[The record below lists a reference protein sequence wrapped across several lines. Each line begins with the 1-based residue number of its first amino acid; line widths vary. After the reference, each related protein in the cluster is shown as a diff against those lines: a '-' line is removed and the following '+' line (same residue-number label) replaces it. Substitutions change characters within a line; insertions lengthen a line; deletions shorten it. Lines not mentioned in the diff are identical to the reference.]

1 MQMVFPPPPQDTEI
15 SEALDTLSQVT
26 LILLTSSLLIPS
38 LPSRASQEDGRRPR
52 MSNPIKKSQGFPKPF
67 NGGRQARWVGGL
79 EAHWGILL
87 AWIPWLIDNVITSTK
102 AW

>member
-1 MQMVFPPPPQDTEI
+1 
-15 SEALDTLSQVT
+15 
-26 LILLTSSLLIPS
+26 
-38 LPSRASQEDGRRPR
+38 